1 MQPLSERLEEADGN
15 VYQTTSIPCTNDIE
29 GPACPSDAVAGDT
42 VPLSATLITSNDA
55 SADEEKGTTVQ
66 PWRDAWLQTNDVN
79 NKDNKS
85 TVTNHSQFKMM
96 LIVYP
101 CCCNKPIHNILIQEL
116 IRGYILYI
124 LDLDNNTDQ
133 SGHFYD

>member
-1 MQPLSERLEEADGN
+1 MKSTRGLVTIFLFAECIFLATSASLNGTGPSSASAENVDSPSATEVVFDDSASEVSNDNLEATTVQPLSERLEEADGN

-66 PWRDAWLQTNDVN
+66 P
-79 NKDNKS
+79 
-85 TVTNHSQFKMM
+85 
-96 LIVYP
+96 
-101 CCCNKPIHNILIQEL
+101 
-116 IRGYILYI
+116 
-124 LDLDNNTDQ
+124 
-133 SGHFYD
+133 